1 MVDLALLAKE
11 GQELYVSKRPM
22 LLVPEPVSV
31 CWMFRAWRMAM
42 LPHSAQSIAPMQQVK
57 VPLLRRVVPRPSRA
71 GARSLAREYHGIAPS
86 DAVARYARIQFSKEV
101 QSLSATLRFDAQMRG
116 IPYVRHRTIAADSQL
131 LHGQLPNHFS
141 GLVPRAFR
149 ECRNVRG
156 RRHLALHRG
165 VPGP

>member
-31 CWMFRAWRMAM
+31 RWMFRAWRMAM

-71 GARSLAREYHGIAPS
+71 GARSLGREYHGIAPS

-101 QSLSATLRFDAQMRG
+101 Q
-116 IPYVRHRTIAADSQL
+116 
-131 LHGQLPNHFS
+131 
-141 GLVPRAFR
+141 
-149 ECRNVRG
+149 
-156 RRHLALHRG
+156 
-165 VPGP
+165 